1 MSVQPNLTERHQ
13 KILRATIKH
22 YIATAEPVGS
32 KTLIEEYD
40 FSVSSATIRNI
51 MGRLEKAGLLY
62 QPYTSAGRVPSDDGY
77 RIYVDRLLTK
87 DQNLG
92 KKFEQSLKKQL
103 HHETW
108 NFESLIQKAAKFLA
122 SVSGYIALIT
132 IPQTSTSQLRHLQLI
147 LTESQQIILI
157 IVTDA
162 YRTQSFLIE
171 AGAESFRESEL
182 QILSN
187 FLNHKLKGKYIFEL
201 THLDWSD
208 LDQEFQQYT
217 DFLTKLFTNLRS
229 QSQPHQSYPM
239 LVHGIAELLR
249 QPEFSQPEATQML
262 VHLLEEQQE
271 KIWPLIFEL
280 SPISGTNTKATIRIG
295 AENDLESM
303 RNCSVVSSL
312 YHQGDLPV
320 GSVAII
326 GPTRMLYENAIS
338 LVESTAAYLS
348 DALTT

>member
-1 MSVQPNLTERHQ
+1 MSVQHNLTERHQ
-13 KILRATIKH
+13 NILRATIKH

-62 QPYTSAGRVPSDDGY
+62 QPHTSAGRIPSDEGY
-77 RIYVDRLLTK
+77 RIYVDQLITR
-87 DQNLG
+87 DQHLG
-92 KKFEQSLKKQL
+92 KKIEQSLKQEL
-103 HHETW
+103 HHDTW
-108 NFESLIQKAAKFLA
+108 SFESLIQKAAKFLA
-122 SVSGYIALIT
+122 SVSGYIALVT
-132 IPQTSTSQLRHLQLI
+132 IPQTSTNQLRHVQLL

-162 YRTQSFLIE
+162 YQTQSFLIDS
-171 AGAESFRESEL
+171 GSESFSDNEL

-187 FLNHKLKGKYIFEL
+187 FLNHKLKGKYISEL
-201 THLDWSD
+201 TSLDWSD
-208 LDQEFQQYT
+208 LDQEFQRYT
-217 DFLTKLFTNLRS
+217 DFLTKLFANLRR
-229 QSQPHQSYPM
+229 QSQLPRFYPM

-249 QPEFSQPEATQML
+249 QPEFAQPEATQIL
-262 VHLLEEQQE
+262 LHLLEEQQE

-280 SPISGTNTKATIRIG
+280 STVSRPTSKATIRIG

-312 YHQGDLPV
+312 YCQGNLPV

-326 GPTRMLYENAIS
+326 GPTRMLYENAIP
-338 LVESTAAYLS
+338 LVESAAAYLS
-348 DALTT
+348 EALTS